1 MKTATAHTI
10 TIIFLFTLLLVA
22 LPVSAFAADS
32 GQQNIANHS
41 TLAQHYK
48 EQADEYQARIEDEIE
63 AVRNKPSTAFLGRN
77 AKHFKEHVVFKLNQL
92 EMAVE
97 ENLEKA
103 AYHEKMAAE
112 QTLQPVSLSSN

>member
-1 MKTATAHTI
+1 MKTATAQTLI
-10 TIIFLFTLLLVA
+10 VISLFTFLLIAV
-22 LPVSAFAADS
+22 PVNASADS
-32 GQQNIANHS
+32 RHQNNANHS

-48 EQADEYQARIEDEIE
+48 EQANEYQARIEDEIE

-77 AKHFKEHVVFKLNQL
+77 AKHFKEHVMFKLHQL

>member
-1 MKTATAHTI
+1 MKTATAQTF
-10 TIIFLFTLLLVA
+10 TVIFLFTLLLGA
-22 LPVSAFAADS
+22 LPVSAFAAGS
-32 GQQNIANHS
+32 VQQNNANHS

-77 AKHFKEHVVFKLNQL
+77 AKHFKEHVVFKLHQL